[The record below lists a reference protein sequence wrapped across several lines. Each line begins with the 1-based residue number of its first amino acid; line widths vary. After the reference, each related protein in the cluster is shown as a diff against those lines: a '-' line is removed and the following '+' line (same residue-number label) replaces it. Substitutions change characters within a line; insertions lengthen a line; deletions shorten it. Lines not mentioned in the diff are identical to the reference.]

1 MRRLVHD
8 GCSDDLE
15 RRVFRQDVPR
25 VQLAGAKSLAV
36 APEKAWQHN
45 NQHAFK
51 IAAQPVVAKAI
62 IGLDEIEGCLDTA
75 KGNLGLVAA
84 WARSNP

>member
-8 GCSDDLE
+8 GCSYDLR
-15 RRVFRQDVPR
+15 RRVLRQDVPW

-36 APEKAWQHN
+36 APESAWQHN
-45 NQHAFK
+45 NQHAFE
-51 IAAQPVVAKAI
+51 IVAQPVVAKAI
-62 IGLDEIEGCLDTA
+62 IGLDESEGSLDTA

-84 WARSNP
+84 WARSDP